1 MKWPTDDDDS
11 CTGQQSEQ
19 GEEHHL
25 VAVYEAVQG
34 VAPLHVNNW
43 SSSCKKRAVDETKG
57 CQNLFKVLRTYNML
71 KKNIRYGAE
80 GCDVVTQRG
89 RGGTKH
95 EQNNLNST
103 NNFRLRRLGLYWK

>member
-71 KKNIRYGAE
+71 KKIFTMVLRDVMWSLSEAE
-80 GCDVVTQRG
+80 
-89 RGGTKH
+89 
-95 EQNNLNST
+95 EAPNT
-103 NNFRLRRLGLYWK
+103 NRTILILQIILGLGD